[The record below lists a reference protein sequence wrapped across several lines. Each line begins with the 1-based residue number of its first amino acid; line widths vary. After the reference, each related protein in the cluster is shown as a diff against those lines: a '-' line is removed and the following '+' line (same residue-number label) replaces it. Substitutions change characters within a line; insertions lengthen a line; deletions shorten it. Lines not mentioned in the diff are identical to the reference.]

1 MDIAAD
7 AAEKKLWTLLDA
19 FPLPAFQVDA
29 TGTVVAANRSAEQLL
44 NLAQAE
50 MVGRRYDQPAI
61 EVAEVDGSPIDFD
74 LSPVPRALAGETVRD
89 YSVRAMVEGREEPL
103 YLCLNATPLYA
114 DGANISGALITAH
127 DVTDTHLARE
137 EAKRTGARL
146 EAVLDNTTMA
156 VFAMDDRQSCIYA
169 NSAAEQMTGYRFEE
183 MQGRPLHD
191 VVHHTRPDGSHYPI
205 EDCPIDRAFP
215 EDNQV
220 RGEDTFVHAD
230 GRFYPVAFTA
240 SPIRDAASRTIGTI
254 LEVRNVEEEL
264 GQRRALEI
272 LSRTAAAV
280 AGELDQDRLVQTV
293 VDAGVEISGAGF
305 GAFFYNVLDEGGAR
319 YTLYALSG
327 APRSAFEKY
336 PMPRATAV
344 FDPTF
349 KGEGVVLS
357 RDIRQDDRYG
367 KNEPY
372 MGMPAGH
379 LPVRSYLAVPVI
391 SRAGEVLGGLFFGHA
406 EPGVFRPEHVDRVQS
421 LANLAAVAFDN
432 ARLFQSNQRE
442 LTQRVRAETDL
453 RELNAELERRVAEEV
468 AERSKAEDAL
478 RQTQK
483 MEAIGQLTG
492 GVAHDFNNLLT
503 VIMGGLDTIRRSDSP
518 DARVRR
524 AADLAWQGAQR
535 AETLTSRLLSF
546 SRRQALQPRALDLNA
561 VVRDLTELL
570 HRTLGEQIEI
580 EGVLVPRLWRVE
592 ADPGQFET
600 AVVNLGVNARDA
612 MPAGGKL
619 TIETSNVALDEAY
632 QALDAEVR
640 PGQYVMVSVSDTGC
654 GMDRDTLARV
664 FEPFF
669 TTKDVGKG
677 TGLGLS
683 MVYGFVKQSGGHVTI
698 YSEPGEGTTVKM
710 YFPRFYGDLAS
721 EPHSPVERNIPR
733 AVQGEVILL
742 VEDNDDVRA
751 YSTSV
756 LRDLGYEVLE
766 ASDFK
771 SGLALLNS
779 APRIDLLFT
788 DVVLPGESGRELA
801 DAALK
806 ILPNLKVLFTTGYSR
821 NAIIH
826 QGRLDPGVHLLP
838 KPFTFEQLACRARD
852 VLDRG

>member
-1 MDIAAD
+1 
-7 AAEKKLWTLLDA
+7 
-19 FPLPAFQVDA
+19 
-29 TGTVVAANRSAEQLL
+29 
-44 NLAQAE
+44 
-50 MVGRRYDQPAI
+50 
-61 EVAEVDGSPIDFD
+61 
-74 LSPVPRALAGETVRD
+74 
-89 YSVRAMVEGREEPL
+89 
-103 YLCLNATPLYA
+103 
-114 DGANISGALITAH
+114 
-127 DVTDTHLARE
+127 
-137 EAKRTGARL
+137 
-146 EAVLDNTTMA
+146 
-156 VFAMDDRQSCIYA
+156 
-169 NSAAEQMTGYRFEE
+169 
-183 MQGRPLHD
+183 
-191 VVHHTRPDGSHYPI
+191 
-205 EDCPIDRAFP
+205 
-215 EDNQV
+215 
-220 RGEDTFVHAD
+220 
-230 GRFYPVAFTA
+230 
-240 SPIRDAASRTIGTI
+240 
-254 LEVRNVEEEL
+254 
-264 GQRRALEI
+264 
-272 LSRTAAAV
+272 
-280 AGELDQDRLVQTV
+280 
-293 VDAGVEISGAGF
+293 
-305 GAFFYNVLDEGGAR
+305 
-319 YTLYALSG
+319 
-327 APRSAFEKY
+327 
-336 PMPRATAV
+336 
-344 FDPTF
+344 
-349 KGEGVVLS
+349 
-357 RDIRQDDRYG
+357 
-367 KNEPY
+367 